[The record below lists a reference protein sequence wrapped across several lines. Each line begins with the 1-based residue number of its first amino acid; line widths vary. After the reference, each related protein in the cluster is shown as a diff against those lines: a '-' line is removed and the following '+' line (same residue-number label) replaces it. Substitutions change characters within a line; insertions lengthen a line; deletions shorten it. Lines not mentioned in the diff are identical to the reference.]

1 MNNIDTFR
9 QVETFFSEKIYELQ
23 PARSIEDANIC
34 CEPDEEYF
42 LMSMADDLKN
52 HFPLSMSMS
61 MKDLYISLIF
71 SYYGL
76 NLSEQTTDYLNTN
89 SFRSYADNYDAVI
102 NLIKLITVGDIYID
116 VESINNKEH
125 EMDTIVRVN
134 LSSIIR
140 RHMLGFNNDGGKR
153 KKKRKMSKKQT
164 KRSKKP
170 KKSKRRR

>member
-1 MNNIDTFR
+1 MQI
-9 QVETFFSEKIYELQ
+9 I
-23 PARSIEDANIC
+23 
-34 CEPDEEYF
+34 
-42 LMSMADDLKN
+42 
-52 HFPLSMSMS
+52 
-61 MKDLYISLIF
+61 
-71 SYYGL
+71 
-76 NLSEQTTDYLNTN
+76 
-89 SFRSYADNYDAVI
+89 I